1 MPDNDSAIFTY
12 TEWTQDMINLYN
24 KYSMVRELNQELMRK
39 YPAYAMYT
47 ISEYLKRK
55 RIDAEIA
62 LVELGKESFAKAGN
76 NIDAIVSALEES
88 EKNTYAVLR
97 PIIED
102 YVKVRTYYYRDCRN
116 NSSKEIENEEQVK
129 RAM

>member
-39 YPAYAMYT
+39 YPVYAMYT

-76 NIDAIVSALEES
+76 NIDAIVSALEKS

-102 YVKVRTYYYRDCRN
+102 YVKARTYYYRACRN
-116 NSSKEIENEEQVK
+116 NSSKEMENEEQVK